1 MATEGQAGRGAERG
15 DHWTAAAGQAGR
27 WVGLHLD
34 LAAPRTWCG
43 PSWAFLG
50 GLVASGDVPVSLRSL
65 VVIAVAWMVCEPIL
79 GTLLSLALEIAR
91 LRQSYSVE
99 LPEPP
104 QLTLPYAQPGAPG
117 QRLLG
122 RLLRW
127 AARVNADW
135 RATEGLADRWL
146 LLALLGLVL
155 SAVVG
160 GWVPLLA
167 LLALL
172 VFGAAATGRPLTTN
186 TREALAAG
194 QFLVAWLVGR
204 AAFLTPDYL
213 VVLVGLGLA
222 IIWYAW
228 TRRPPQTRVL
238 ASVHVL
244 LAGLLAVVH
253 VPLSAG
259 AVLLLA
265 VPLLLL
271 TPEGPSSQR
280 TYLQQ
285 TQVYLMISVLAAAWG
300 LAWAY

>member
-1 MATEGQAGRGAERG
+1 MTSEGQAGRGAERG
-15 DHWTAAAGQAGR
+15 DLWAAATGQAGR
-27 WVGLHLD
+27 WIGLN

-50 GLVASGDVPVSLRSL
+50 GLIASGDVPVSLRSL
-65 VVIAVAWMVCEPIL
+65 VVLVVAWVVCEPLL
-79 GTLLSLALEIAR
+79 GTLLALSLEIAR
-91 LRQSYSVE
+91 VRQSYTVE

-104 QLTLPYAQPGAPG
+104 QLKLPYAQPGAPG

-122 RLLRW
+122 RLVRW
-127 AARVNADW
+127 AAQVNADW

-160 GWVPLLA
+160 GWVPLLV
-167 LLALL
+167 LLALI
-172 VFGAAATGRPLTTN
+172 VFGAAGAGRPLATS
-186 TREALAAG
+186 TRDALAAG

-204 AAFLTPDYL
+204 AAFLAPDYL
-213 VVLVGLGLA
+213 VVLVGLGFA
-222 IIWYAW
+222 VTWYAW
-228 TRRPPQTRVL
+228 TRRPPQTRAI

-265 VPLLLL
+265 VPLLLF

-285 TQVYLMISVLAAAWG
+285 TQAYLMLSVLAAAWG